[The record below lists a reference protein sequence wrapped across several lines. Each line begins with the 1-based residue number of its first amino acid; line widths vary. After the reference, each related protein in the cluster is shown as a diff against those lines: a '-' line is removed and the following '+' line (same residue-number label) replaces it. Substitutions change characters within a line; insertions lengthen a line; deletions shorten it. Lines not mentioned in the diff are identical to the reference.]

1 MATTKPTTPRAEKP
15 RANPNAA
22 TEKQQALDSESR
34 DNTCDD
40 DLIDEASKES
50 FPASDPPSWTPVTSL
65 GPPCPEKASGKAP
78 RGCHK

>member
-1 MATTKPTTPRAEKP
+1 MATMKPTPRSEKP
-15 RANPNAA
+15 RLNPDAVIEN
-22 TEKQQALDSESR
+22 QQALDSQPR
-34 DNTCDD
+34 DDTNDD

-65 GPPCPEKASGKAP
+65 GPPCPEKTSGKAP